1 MSDSQAGRQA
11 RLLDPNSADLSL
23 LQDRQVAVL
32 GFGPVASGHALNLR
46 DSGVD
51 VRIGVPAQSRAAAR
65 AEVEG
70 LLVVEATSAVAQS
83 DIVVLPTDDSP
94 DLTDVPELLA
104 AGLEPG
110 DMVLVTGGAPVHR
123 DHLTVPEGVDLVVLQ
138 AIGGPDRLRG
148 EYLDGRGVPCLVAV
162 EANPSTV
169 AWPVLTAYAQ
179 ALGALRSG
187 ALVTSAAEL
196 TEAGEYAEGAVHEAT
211 RRIVEQGFDTLVG
224 RGVGE
229 EVAYLVTLHALK
241 ERIDGAWEAGFGT
254 EQVTDPDAAQL
265 SSRRA
270 VARATHPI
278 EQVGRRVRA
287 LMSWIR

>member
-1 MSDSQAGRQA
+1 MRRARQ
-11 RLLDPNSADLSL
+11 LDPESADLTL

-51 VRIGVPAQSRAAAR
+51 VRVGVRPDSRAAGR

-70 LLVVEATSAVAQS
+70 LLVVEVADAVTTA
-83 DIVVLPTDDSP
+83 DIVVLPTDDSV
-94 DLTDVPELLA
+94 DLPAVQPVLDA
-104 AGLEPG
+104 ALEPG
-110 DMVLVTGGAPVHR
+110 DLILVTGGGPVH
-123 DHLTVPEGVDLVVLQ
+123 HGTVRAPAGVDLVVLQ
-138 AIGGPDRLRG
+138 GIGGPDRLRG
-148 EYLDGRGVPCLVAV
+148 EYLDGRGIPCLVAV
-162 EANPSTV
+162 ETDASGV

-196 TEAGEYAEGAVHEAT
+196 AEAEEYAEAAVHT
-211 RRIVEQGFDTLVG
+211 QVRRLVESGFDTLVG
-224 RGVGE
+224 RGVSE
-229 EVAYLVTLHALK
+229 EVAYLATLHELK
-241 ERIDGAWEAGFGT
+241 QRVDTAWASGFGT
-254 EQVTDPDAAQL
+254 DQVPDRAAAEL
-265 SSRRA
+265 PTRDA

-278 EQVGRRVRA
+278 EQAGRRVRA

>member
-1 MSDSQAGRQA
+1 VTTGRQA
-11 RLLDPNSADLSL
+11 HRLDPDSADLTL

-51 VRIGVPAQSRAAAR
+51 VRVGVRADSRAAAR

-70 LLVVEATSAVAQS
+70 LLVVEVPAAIATA
-83 DIVVLPTDDSP
+83 DIVVLPTDDSADP
-94 DLTDVPELLA
+94 ATLHAVLRE
-104 AGLEPG
+104 GLEPG
-110 DMVLVTGGAPVHR
+110 DLVLVTGGGPVH
-123 DHLTVPEGVDLVVLQ
+123 HGAVTVPDGVDLVVLQ
-138 AIGGPDRLRG
+138 GIGGADRLRG

-162 EANPSTV
+162 ETDASGV
-169 AWPVLTAYAQ
+169 AWPVLTAYCQ

-196 TEAGEYAEGAVHEAT
+196 AETEQYADEAVHAPV
-211 RRIVEQGFDTLVG
+211 RRLVESAFDTLVE
-224 RGVGE
+224 RGASE
-229 EVAYLVTLHALK
+229 EVAYLATLHELK
-241 ERIDGAWEAGFGT
+241 QRMDTAWAAGFGRD
-254 EQVTDPDAAQL
+254 QVPDRAAAEL
-265 SSRRA
+265 PTRGA